1 MPLEQIAPDVWRI
14 PLMPRDGINAYVI
27 GDVLIDAGLKQH
39 AKKILK
45 ALDGREIRAHAI
57 THAHQDHAGGSK
69 AVAEALGVPVWAG
82 AADAGAMASGVMVT
96 SNALVGALAKTG
108 GRFPARPIDRE
119 LHEGDEVGPG
129 FVVLDVPGHSPGHVA
144 YWRASDR
151 TLIAGDV
158 FFNMNLFT
166 TVPGLR
172 MPFSVF
178 TPDPARNRASARRLA
193 ALEPAV
199 AGFGHGPVLR
209 DPAAMPACVARLPQ
223 P

>member
-1 MPLEQIAPDVWRI
+1 MLLEQIAPDVWRI

-209 DPAAMPACVARLPQ
+209 DPAAMTACVARLPQ